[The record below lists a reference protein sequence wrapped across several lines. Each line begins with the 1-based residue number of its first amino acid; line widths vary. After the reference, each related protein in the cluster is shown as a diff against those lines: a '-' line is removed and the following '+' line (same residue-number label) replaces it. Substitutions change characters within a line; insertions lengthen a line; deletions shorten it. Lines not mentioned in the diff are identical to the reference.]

1 MCGER
6 IVRKLSVQ
14 YYSRTVKE
22 KEREY
27 VKVPFPFVLLCI
39 NRKQSFFYIVAAI
52 VGCGVICAGVIRFVI
67 GESVTAIVGAV
78 RIIVITRL

>member
-27 VKVPFPFVLLCI
+27 VKVSL
-39 NRKQSFFYIVAAI
+39 SFRASLY
-52 VGCGVICAGVIRFVI
+52 
-67 GESVTAIVGAV
+67 
-78 RIIVITRL
+78 